1 MYDIIYIKK
10 CNDTGEVMNDRNK
23 ELKEF
28 MKIIGYEFNNM
39 SLLNRALTHSS
50 YINEKRGAQ
59 KENNERLEFLGDAI
73 LDAVI
78 SEYLYKKSDSYEEG
92 DLTRMRASIVCE
104 SSLAECGAGL
114 DMGKYFLLGKGEENT
129 GGRTRSSILADA
141 LEALFGAIYLDGGW
155 KEAEKFILKC
165 LGGLINQAITG
176 KLHLDYKTRLQEV
189 VQSKTDLNI
198 HYETVKEEGPDHNK
212 TFYVDVI
219 IGEEVKGSGRGR
231 NKKEAEQN
239 AAKDAL
245 HRTNIKR
252 IN

>member
-1 MYDIIYIKK
+1 MSNRK
-10 CNDTGEVMNDRNK
+10 K
-23 ELKEF
+23 ELQEF
-28 MKIIGYEFNNM
+28 MKTIEYEFKDIN
-39 SLLNRALTHSS
+39 LLNRALTHSS
-50 YINEKRGAQ
+50 YINEKRGVP

-73 LDAVI
+73 LDAAI

-129 GGRTRSSILADA
+129 GGRSRSSILADA
-141 LEALFGAIYLDGGW
+141 LEALIGAIYLDGGW

-165 LGGLINQAITG
+165 LGDFINRAITG

-219 IGEEVKGSGRGR
+219 IGEEIKGSGMGR
-231 NKKEAEQN
+231 NKKEAEQS
-239 AAKDAL
+239 AAKNAL
-245 HRTNIKR
+245 RRRDI
-252 IN
+252 